1 MTIQAPR
8 GFSLFGP
15 NGPFTARRAAP
26 IATTPAP
33 GASAKSAPLDFSFAP
48 RLRNPAD
55 PGVRAAA
62 GPRLQPGAGSISVD
76 TRAQFEALARRDDTP
91 GAPGAR
97 ELKFLILDVD
107 SPNPKLFFINTKK
120 HEYHIKFATDG
131 LGQEISIEEFNRL
144 TYFTDARKN
153 LAGSII
159 AHDSFEQ
166 GGQKGLYT
174 LEFWPTDPVAGKH
187 VAKAFSLVKDGM
199 PFAKDQLRYHPSGD
213 TQERLFQRDKA
224 VLADA
229 GVKSVDTATLFK
241 NVKYSPLN
249 PGVGYGVL
257 RVIDANQPD
266 ARPPSIRDIV
276 IFKSLPNDLS
286 HVGGVIS
293 EGPQTPLSHIN
304 LKAKQ
309 NDTPNAYVKDAATD
323 PRVAPFIGKL
333 VRYEVGPDG
342 FELREASQEEAA
354 AWLEK
359 NRPANPQRPPRDLS
373 VKKIVDVDQLDHRA
387 LKAFGAKVA
396 NIGELRNVLP
406 AAQVPDGYGIP
417 FSFYDD
423 FMKANGL
430 YDKAKEMMARD
441 DFQRD
446 PAVREKLLKDFQ
458 KLVKKAPVPAHLAS
472 QLTALQAKFPPG
484 QPIRCRSSTNNE
496 DLAGFNG
503 AGLYDSFTH
512 RPDEGDLSK
521 SVKQVWASL
530 WNYRAFEE
538 REFHR
543 VDHFAAAMGVMVH
556 RNFDD
561 EQVNGV
567 AVTKNIYDPNWPGF
581 YVNVQ
586 VGESLVTNPDPS
598 ATPDELLISAIG
610 PNGEWETQYI
620 RNSTLTEGGK
630 RVMTKPQLEQ
640 LRAAMEKI
648 QAHFRRVY
656 GVADE
661 DKQFAMDIEFKFDAK
676 GQLFVK
682 QARPWVD

>member
-1 MTIQAPR
+1 MTISAPR

-15 NGPFTARRAAP
+15 SGLFAPSRKDAAAAP
-26 IATTPAP
+26 APTQAKQAAPAF
-33 GASAKSAPLDFSFAP
+33 GFAP
-48 RLRNPAD
+48 KVRNPAD
-55 PGVRAAA
+55 PGLRTDSA
-62 GPRLQPGAGSISVD
+62 PRLKPGSGAIHVD
-76 TRAQFEALARRDDTP
+76 SRAQFEALARRDDTP

-107 SPNPKLFFINTKK
+107 GPNPKLFFVNTQK
-120 HEYHIKFATDG
+120 HEFHYQFATEG
-131 LGQEISIEEFNRL
+131 LGQEISLEEFNRL

-159 AHDSFEQ
+159 AHDAFEQ
-166 GGQKGLYT
+166 DGKKGLYT
-174 LEFWPTDPVAGKH
+174 MEFWPTDPVGAKH
-187 VAKAFSLVKDGM
+187 VAKAFSLVKDGL

-213 TQERLFQRDKA
+213 TQERLFERDKA
-224 VLADA
+224 ALVKA
-229 GVKSVDTATLFK
+229 GVTSVDTGTLFK
-241 NVKYSPLN
+241 NVKYTPLN

-266 ARPPSIRDIV
+266 ARPPSLRDVV
-276 IFKSLPNDLS
+276 IFKTLPNDLT

-309 NDTPNAYVKDAATD
+309 NDTPNAFVKDAATD

-342 FELREASQEEAA
+342 FQLREASQEEAA
-354 AWLEK
+354 AWLDK
-359 NRPANPQRPPRDLS
+359 MRPAAPQKPPRDLS
-373 VKKIVDVDQLDHRA
+373 VKKIVDVDDLDHGS
-387 LKAFGAKVA
+387 LNAFGAKVA

-406 AAQVPDGYGIP
+406 TAMVPDGYGIP

-430 YDKAKEMMARD
+430 YDKAKAMMARD
-441 DFQRD
+441 DFQKD

-458 KLVKKAPVPAHLAS
+458 KELKKAPVPPHLAA

-503 AGLYDSFTH
+503 AGLYDSYTH

-521 SVKQVWASL
+521 TVKQVWASL

-543 VDHFAAAMGVMVH
+543 VDHFSAAMGVMVH

-581 YVNVQ
+581 YVNAQ

-620 RNSTLTEGGK
+620 RQSSLTEGNK
-630 RVMTKPQLEQ
+630 RVMTKAQLDQ
-640 LRAAMEKI
+640 LRQAMEKI
-648 QAHFRRVY
+648 QAHFRQVY
-656 GVADE
+656 GAGD
-661 DKQFAMDIEFKFDAK
+661 DKQFAMDLEFKFDAK